1 MRNLVEIYTADF
13 CGYCHRAIKLLK
25 SRDIKYTQYDVTLD
39 RAGRQA
45 MTNRA
50 SGRTS
55 VPQIFINDT
64 HIGGSDELVEIAL
77 TGRLDELLDS

>member
-1 MRNLVEIYTADF
+1 MHNSVEIYTSDF

-25 SRDIKYTQYDVTLD
+25 SRDIKYTQYDVTVD

-45 MTNRA
+45 MTKRA
-50 SGRTS
+50 SGRTT

-77 TGRLDELLDS
+77 NGTLDEMLAS